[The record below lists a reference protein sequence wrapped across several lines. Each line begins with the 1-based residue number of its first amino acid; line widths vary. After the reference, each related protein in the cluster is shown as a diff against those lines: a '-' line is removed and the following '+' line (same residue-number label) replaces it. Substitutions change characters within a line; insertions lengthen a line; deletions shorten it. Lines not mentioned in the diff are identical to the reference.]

1 MVSVL
6 MVFMVI
12 FLWVVSEGCVP
23 SMETII
29 PHVTITIL
37 TISAIMMI
45 QLIVTVV
52 TVTLTAIMIM
62 MLSTFQVKR
71 RHANLWINL
80 CTPPTMLS
88 DPRWLFFVRCKH
100 IFINSAA
107 LAFGCWIVLD
117 CSE

>member
-1 MVSVL
+1 
-6 MVFMVI
+6 MVI

-45 QLIVTVV
+45 QLIVPPI
-52 TVTLTAIMIM
+52 TVTATVIMIR

-71 RHANLWINL
+71 VLANLWINL
-80 CTPPTMLS
+80 PFPPAMPADHRRL
-88 DPRWLFFVRCKH
+88 LFVRN
-100 IFINSAA
+100 IMQ
-107 LAFGCWIVLD
+107 
-117 CSE
+117 